1 MATGTKILKRLT
13 VRDFIGSKMSILAYA
28 QKGIKKEGDVLGE
41 AVPLMRVVGQVMGY
55 RTGESRDG
63 GSAWIECRGNFQAT
77 NLQTGEVQKS
87 VAKMILPNVVSEPLA
102 AALMGGADTADFAVE
117 IDVVFDETTATMY
130 YFEART
136 LMEVETAK
144 PVAGI
149 LARLEAA
156 GVKMT
161 EPLKLAAPK
170 LSEADRKK
178 QEAATKKADEEKAK
192 RKADAEKGT
201 AKA

>member
-1 MATGTKILKRLT
+1 MATSTGTKILKRLT
-13 VRDFIGSKMSILAYA
+13 IRDFIGSKMALLAYA
-28 QKGIKKEGDVLGE
+28 QRGIKKEGDKLGE
-41 AVPLMRVVGQVMGY
+41 AVPIMRVIGQVTGY
-55 RTGESRDG
+55 RVGESRDG
-63 GSAWIECRGNFQAT
+63 GSSWVECRGTFQAT
-77 NLQTGEVQKS
+77 NLQTGEMQKS

-170 LSEADRKK
+170 LSAADTAK
-178 QEAATKKADEEKAK
+178 QAAASAAADAAKAAALKAKEKAK
-192 RKADAEKGT
+192 A
-201 AKA
+201 